1 MSTHHYFAQDGGYGT
16 ATNLRILDTS
26 EWTSKDWEKIENATD
41 AERVIVAL
49 QTAQKRLKK

>member
-26 EWTSKDWEKIENATD
+26 EWTIKDWEKIENATD
-41 AERVIVAL
+41 ADRVIVAL
-49 QTAQKRLKK
+49 QLATKRTK